1 MRSGVTAIV
10 DALEELTPEWFTAAL
25 REGGTLQNGA
35 SVTSVEARF
44 IGTGQLGAVVLAQLE
59 YGEGRANGP
68 SSLIVKLPSR
78 DAGSRQLGVAMGAYV
93 SEVRFYAQIAPL
105 LDVAVPRVHWS
116 AVEPE
121 TGRFTLLL
129 DDLSPVS
136 VAGDMV
142 GGATIE
148 QAALAIAE
156 LPKLQAPVWDSPV
169 LREDAW
175 WGDHARTEML
185 FGSMEPALPLFI
197 ERFADQIEPE
207 HLALAQRLVPKA
219 GVATTA
225 TWKPPFVLAH
235 GDYRLDNMMFA
246 TGDGEPPLTVIDW
259 QAARLGPPLL
269 DAAIFLGSC
278 VDTEDRRAHERD
290 LLRAYHESLVAAGV
304 RDFSLED
311 CSQSY
316 RVGSLYPLLL
326 GIGASVMLERT
337 ERGDRM
343 WSRMIRGCADLVLD
357 LDADRLI
364 D

>member
-1 MRSGVTAIV
+1 MGITIV
-10 DALEELTPEWFTAAL
+10 DSLEELTPEWFTAAL
-25 REGGTLQNGA
+25 REGGTLQDGA
-35 SVTSVEARF
+35 AVTSLEARF
-44 IGTGQLGAVVLAQLE
+44 IGTGQLGAVALAELE
-59 YGEGRANGP
+59 YDGEGTDTR

-78 DAGSRQLGVAMGAYV
+78 DEGSRQLGVAMGAYV
-93 SEVRFYAQIAPL
+93 SEVRFYEEIAPL
-105 LDVAVPRVHWS
+105 LDVALPHVHWG
-116 AVEPE
+116 ALEPE

-136 VAGDMV
+136 MAGDMV
-142 GGATIE
+142 RGATIE

-156 LPKLQAPVWDSPV
+156 LPKLQAPVWDSAA

-175 WGDHARTEML
+175 WGDHGRTQML

-197 ERFADQIEPE
+197 ERFADKLEPE
-207 HLALAQRLVPKA
+207 HLELVRRLVPKA
-219 GVATTA
+219 GAATTA

-246 TGDGEPPLTVIDW
+246 TGASGPPLTVIDW

-290 LLRAYHESLVAAGV
+290 LLRGYHESLVAAGV
-304 RDFSLED
+304 QDFTLED
-311 CSQSY
+311 CWNSY
-316 RVGSLYPLLL
+316 RVGSLYPFLL

-357 LDADRLI
+357 LRADQLL